1 MSIQRLQ
8 AHWGFTRMPFGRSLA
23 PSMLH
28 RHDGHAE
35 AVARIGWCFDQQA
48 LGAALEAFWA
58 GATSASQT
66 THCIKTGR
74 KPATSSSRTWKW
86 AATRRGWGRAS

>member
-8 AHWGFTRMPFGRSLA
+8 DHWGFTRMPFGRSLA

-35 AVARIGWCFDQQA
+35 AVARIGWCIDQHA
-48 LGAALEAFWA
+48 LGVITGEVGA
-58 GATSASQT
+58 G
-66 THCIKTGR
+66 KTVAVR
-74 KPATSSSRTWKW
+74 
-86 AATRRGWGRAS
+86 AATAETSTTVSSIRTRTAPPAWRAISPVSSVT

>member
-8 AHWGFTRMPFGRSLA
+8 DHWGFTRMPFGRSLA

-35 AVARIGWCFDQQA
+35 AVARIGWCI
-48 LGAALEAFWA
+48 EASRSTQIN
-58 GATSASQT
+58 TS
-66 THCIKTGR
+66 GG
-74 KPATSSSRTWKW
+74 SSETEVKEFAVIAR
-86 AATRRGWGRAS
+86 